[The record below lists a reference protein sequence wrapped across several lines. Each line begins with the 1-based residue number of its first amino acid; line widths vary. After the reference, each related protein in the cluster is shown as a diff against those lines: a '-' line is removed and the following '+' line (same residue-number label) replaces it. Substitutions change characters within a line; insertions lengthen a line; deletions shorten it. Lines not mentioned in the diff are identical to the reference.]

1 MWDQASKT
9 QCWKKLWHSDIVIT
23 FNTSG
28 KEVICEIL
36 IVHLKKNEII
46 AYVSVTDKKKMWKA
60 LSYTFSLTAAHL
72 ISEKNNRKKIFFP
85 LYSTNMK
92 ESKTWSNKFE
102 NIVIGCKWLN
112 AQFWA
117 VRAPSSC
124 FKRGKLHMH
133 FHQWTKGD
141 KMETFCILE
150 FFSIIHISSLI
161 FVGLCSNNLCS
172 SGAAFHSLKT
182 RTLNQGLLKLD
193 TGKLI
198 KILTVSCE
206 MTCFSSGI
214 CKITYS
220 WIMG

>member
-1 MWDQASKT
+1 M
-9 QCWKKLWHSDIVIT
+9 L
-23 FNTSG
+23 
-28 KEVICEIL
+28 KETL
-36 IVHLKKNEII
+36 AFGHRNYFQHLRERSHLRNSYCSSEKKNEII
-46 AYVSVTDKKKMWKA
+46 AYVSVTDKKKLWKA

-72 ISEKNNRKKIFFP
+72 ISEKKIFFP
-85 LYSTNMK
+85 LYFTNMT

-124 FKRGKLHMH
+124 FNRGKLHMH

-172 SGAAFHSLKT
+172 NGAAFHSLKT
-182 RTLNQGLLKLD
+182 RTLNQGLLKL
-193 TGKLI
+193 GFK
-198 KILTVSCE
+198 C
-206 MTCFSSGI
+206 
-214 CKITYS
+214 
-220 WIMG
+220 

>member
-23 FNTSG
+23 FNTTG

-36 IVHLKKNEII
+36 IVHLKKKRDYCIR
-46 AYVSVTDKKKMWKA
+46 VSHWQKKLWKA
-60 LSYTFSLTAAHL
+60 LSYTRFSLTAAHL
-72 ISEKNNRKKIFFP
+72 ISEKKNP
-85 LYSTNMK
+85 LYSTNMTDMT

-124 FKRGKLHMH
+124 FNRGKLHMH

-172 SGAAFHSLKT
+172 NGAAFHSLKT
-182 RTLNQGLLKLD
+182 RTLNQGLLKL
-193 TGKLI
+193 GFK
-198 KILTVSCE
+198 C
-206 MTCFSSGI
+206 
-214 CKITYS
+214 
-220 WIMG
+220 